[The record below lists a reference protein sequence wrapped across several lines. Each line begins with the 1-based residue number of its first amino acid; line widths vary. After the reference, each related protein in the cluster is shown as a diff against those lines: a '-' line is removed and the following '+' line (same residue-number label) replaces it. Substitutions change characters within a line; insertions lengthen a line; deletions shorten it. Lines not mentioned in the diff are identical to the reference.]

1 MFRTGVEFSS
11 CDANIPLTFWRLSS
25 VRLATVAVIVGKLT
39 VTTLLLIGVCVLCCV
54 GLVFSHK
61 QPRDRLGETSPKW
74 PILCRVAV
82 DVKPQLNLSV
92 SSLSLSVRAPTWFFC
107 SSINATAARVQK
119 NTTNPKIAWSLIASL
134 PRVGGLQLSVVVAKQ
149 DDRFSSTDT
158 RQQWLAVPAVD
169 GSYFLH
175 GRGRV

>member
-1 MFRTGVEFSS
+1 M
-11 CDANIPLTFWRLSS
+11 AI
-25 VRLATVAVIVGKLT
+25 AVIVGRLT
-39 VTTLLLIGVCVLCCV
+39 VTTLLLIGVCVVCCV
-54 GLVFSHK
+54 GLVSSHN

-74 PILCRVAV
+74 PILCRVGRKTTTQSISQQFVAV
-82 DVKPQLNLSV
+82 STCTNLV
-92 SSLSLSVRAPTWFFC
+92 FC
-107 SSINATAARVQK
+107 SSINATAAGAQK

-175 GRGRV
+175 GRSRVSSLLPQHKRAERTYVADAVYLANR